1 MWENAAKAAQDAQKS
16 ALEAAE
22 HYKKAAE
29 EAAENA
35 KKAAEE
41 AAENAK
47 KGVTSVTG
55 EWHDCVYPPSGRCT
69 LVLLSSLCNLQFALL
84 MIPQMHARHLL
95 DVINHPPGG
104 FGRSELFCPCP
115 RRLGFHRCGQI

>member
-22 HYKKAAE
+22 HY
-29 EAAENA
+29 